1 MGPSFQRKGSD
12 NGTILLYLPI
22 LERVH
27 LASLRCQKKTMVCD
41 ATVVACGQLHSLCNA
56 NAISRHNMLEVV
68 TLRKRISRMFIIH
81 IRYVWRKITLA
92 SLSMSGK
99 KALIFVSF
107 FENLVLEYKVV
118 ITI

>member
-1 MGPSFQRKGSD
+1 MELIYPSE
-12 NGTILLYLPI
+12 NVYIL
-22 LERVH
+22 H
-27 LASLRCQKKTMVCD
+27 LCQKKTMDCD
-41 ATVVACGQLHSLCNA
+41 ATVVACGQLHSLCNV

-68 TLRKRISRMFIIH
+68 TLRKRILLH
-81 IRYVWRKITLA
+81 IFGYVWRRITLA